1 MIDEKLEAELT
12 QFANELKDAR
22 ELIMIALEGKRGYK
36 SASLQARKKLVE
48 IKKQIT
54 DKKRKLMEA
63 TK

>member
-22 ELIMIALEGKRGYK
+22 ELIMISLEGKRGYK

>member
-12 QFANELKDAR
+12 QFANELKDAG
-22 ELIMIALEGKRGYK
+22 ELIMIALEGKLGYK
-36 SASLQARKKLVE
+36 SASLQARKRLVE